1 MKKITWIYLASY
13 LCFGGFGF
21 AFAPEIALK
30 LFMSSGEYGDIMPR
44 VAGLFMLT
52 LGSLIGTMTYNNDLR
67 YFGFSVIARSGM
79 VTFFAWL
86 FSMSKDPLF
95 IIISVIVLIGLLP
108 SRYFFLIKSAKN

>member
-13 LCFGGFGF
+13 LSIGGFGF

-30 LFMSSGEYGDIMPR
+30 LFMSSGDYGDIMPR

-67 YFGFSVIARSGM
+67 YYGFSVIARTGM
-79 VTFFAWL
+79 VVFFAWL

-108 SRYFFLIKSAKN
+108 SWYFFLTKSAKG